1 MRSAGPAPGVR
12 CVLPFRRRQTLRAEI
27 DRKLAS
33 GGGLD
38 ALPQRLPRAGR
49 ACDTVPGPDEYPPRP
64 CIRLVIRPR
73 AKVRPGPRFST
84 SRRQRT
90 QGLCA
95 SPATGPGESRRGG
108 SYGGLGTLYS
118 LDAVWIQRPGGAGY
132 AGNRRIVSG
141 IFGLLPVREANG
153 EVARCGLRRDGG
165 VATGAPPPCFAWS
178 PSPSLRDR
186 EETRSQAARANLS
199 RLPSRNRSP
208 SAPLGP
214 GLRRDDESGSGVAA
228 SHRSLRETIFAWS
241 NGLAVPVAPE

>member
-1 MRSAGPAPGVR
+1 MRSAGPEPGDQM
-12 CVLPFRRRQTLRAEI
+12 RRTVSAQGRTLRAEI

-95 SPATGPGESRRGG
+95 SPATEQGDYGRGC
-108 SYGGLGTLYS
+108 SHGGMGTLYCLEGAWS
-118 LDAVWIQRPGGAGY
+118 QGVGRAGY
-132 AGNRRIVSG
+132 ADNRRIVSIG
-141 IFGLLPVREANG
+141 ELHEREPQTAGLRQMRTRRSRLKCGVQD
-153 EVARCGLRRDGG
+153 VARGFGG
-165 VATGAPPPCFAWS
+165 
-178 PSPSLRDR
+178 
-186 EETRSQAARANLS
+186 ETHCMR
-199 RLPSRNRSP
+199 
-208 SAPLGP
+208 
-214 GLRRDDESGSGVAA
+214 AA
-228 SHRSLRETIFAWS
+228 SRESSVF
-241 NGLAVPVAPE
+241 PVGNPNASTQD